1 MRTRRVIWAWMWGGV
16 LATLGVAA
24 CGSGRGA
31 ARPAPD
37 STVVAAAPV
46 AHEPLTCSEQ
56 SCPPDGSATHDD
68 DDDDH
73 GGHHH
78 DAPHGGALVEL
89 GNEFAHLE
97 IVLDSALG
105 QLTVYVLDGEAST
118 GVRLR
123 TPSLRLTIQ
132 LPSGAPPFELA
143 LSAVA
148 NPLTGETA
156 EESSVY
162 IGQDSRLTGVGR
174 LTGKVGSVTVRGQT
188 FSDVSISYPEDSHD
202 DH

>member
-1 MRTRRVIWAWMWGGV
+1 MRIRRVIWAWMWGGV
-16 LATLGVAA
+16 LAILGGVAA
-24 CGSGRGA
+24 CGSERGA
-31 ARPAPD
+31 GPPAADAPAVAAVPAPASPD
-37 STVVAAAPV
+37 TSG
-46 AHEPLTCSEQ
+46 AH
-56 SCPPDGSATHDD
+56 DN

-73 GGHHH
+73 GGHEH

-162 IGQDSRLTGVGR
+162 IGQDSRLTSVGR
-174 LTGKVGSVTVRGQT
+174 LTGKVGSVAVRGQT
-188 FSDVSISYPEDSHD
+188 FSDVPISYPEDSHD

>member
-1 MRTRRVIWAWMWGGV
+1 MGTTWMWGGV
-16 LATLGVAA
+16 LAVLAGAAA
-24 CGSGRGA
+24 CGSDRDAGQPA
-31 ARPAPD
+31 ADAPAVAAVPVAPD
-37 STVVAAAPV
+37 TQAA
-46 AHEPLTCSEQ
+46 HN
-56 SCPPDGSATHDD
+56 DD

-73 GGHHH
+73 GGHEH

-97 IVLDSALG
+97 IVLDAGLG

-123 TPSLRLTIQ
+123 TSSLRPTIQ
-132 LPSGAPPFELA
+132 LPSSAAPFELA

-148 NPLTGETA
+148 NALTGETA

-162 IGQDSRLTGVGR
+162 IGQDDRLKGVSRF
-174 LTGKVGSVTVRGQT
+174 TGKVPSITVRGQT
-188 FSDVSISYPEDSHD
+188 FSDVAISYPEDSHD
-202 DH
+202 H

>member
-16 LATLGVAA
+16 LAILGGVAA
-24 CGSGRGA
+24 CGSERGA
-31 ARPAPD
+31 GQPASD
-37 STVVAAAPV
+37 SPAVAAAP
-46 AHEPLTCSEQ
+46 AS
-56 SCPPDGSATHDD
+56 PDASGAHDD

-148 NPLTGETA
+148 NSLTGETA